1 MPKILFYALAAIY
14 PVLVFAFLVVFR
26 LPVRILSL
34 CIIVLASAF
43 FLSATA
49 GRRKD
54 GNSKAGN
61 GEKKKVMNWRPL
73 VSSALFL
80 ATGLFCFITQKVVF
94 LKLYSV
100 VISLTFLLVFGSTL
114 FSPPCMIFRFAT
126 LMDKTIKGSS
136 WERLVEKYCFKVT
149 LVWCVFFILNG
160 TVAFYT
166 AFFASDRVWSL
177 YNGGISYVLMGILF
191 TVEFFIRKKV
201 DKKMIKTYPISRF
214 KADSRKDDHI
224 LCYEGRYSAGT
235 YKTWKDFLVDTA
247 KMRKFLASENS
258 RNWILHCEDYWYF
271 LVAFI
276 ALLQSGKTVYLTQN
290 IAESFISEI
299 KTAGTEFLT
308 DQKKDGAVIP
318 GSAFI
323 PEIIEG
329 SAYPSEAEIRTA
341 PGINC
346 EDSNIFMYTSGSTGT
361 PKAVPQ
367 RMKEFEEDNAFIISK
382 WGQEFCS
389 RHLVTT
395 VSQHHIYGFLFG
407 ICLPFTL
414 GVPFRRKR
422 IEFPEDFEK
431 LDDDRYIIIAT
442 PAFLKR
448 TVESKDRL
456 PLDNTWIFTSG
467 GAVSPELAVSTEK
480 VFGFCPLE
488 VYGSTET
495 SGIAYRQQNK
505 DNLVWTP
512 FDNAKVWKG
521 DDGCLRIISPYIKN
535 PEGFAT
541 ADLVEFTGD
550 GQKFLLKGRSDS
562 IVKIEE
568 KRISMTEVENRL
580 LESGLVADVKVI
592 ALSNDVRQYLAAAV
606 VLNAEGKKKFEGTE
620 KYLINRYFHDW
631 LMKFFEN
638 VVLPKKWRFVDE
650 LPVDVQGKKHKAEI
664 AALFDNPQE
673 A

>member
-1 MPKILFYALAAIY
+1 M
-14 PVLVFAFLVVFR
+14 
-26 LPVRILSL
+26 
-34 CIIVLASAF
+34 
-43 FLSATA
+43 
-49 GRRKD
+49 
-54 GNSKAGN
+54 
-61 GEKKKVMNWRPL
+61 
-73 VSSALFL
+73 
-80 ATGLFCFITQKVVF
+80 
-94 LKLYSV
+94 
-100 VISLTFLLVFGSTL
+100 
-114 FSPPCMIFRFAT
+114 
-126 LMDKTIKGSS
+126 
-136 WERLVEKYCFKVT
+136 
-149 LVWCVFFILNG
+149 
-160 TVAFYT
+160 
-166 AFFASDRVWSL
+166 
-177 YNGGISYVLMGILF
+177 
-191 TVEFFIRKKV
+191 
-201 DKKMIKTYPISRF
+201 
-214 KADSRKDDHI
+214 
-224 LCYEGRYSAGT
+224 
-235 YKTWKDFLVDTA
+235 
-247 KMRKFLASENS
+247 
-258 RNWILHCEDYWYF
+258 
-271 LVAFI
+271 
-276 ALLQSGKTVYLTQN
+276 
-290 IAESFISEI
+290 
-299 KTAGTEFLT
+299 
-308 DQKKDGAVIP
+308 
-318 GSAFI
+318 
-323 PEIIEG
+323 
-329 SAYPSEAEIRTA
+329 
-341 PGINC
+341 
-346 EDSNIFMYTSGSTGT
+346 
-361 PKAVPQ
+361 
-367 RMKEFEEDNAFIISK
+367 
-382 WGQEFCS
+382 
-389 RHLVTT
+389 
-395 VSQHHIYGFLFG
+395 
-407 ICLPFTL
+407 
-414 GVPFRRKR
+414 
-422 IEFPEDFEK
+422 
-431 LDDDRYIIIAT
+431 
-442 PAFLKR
+442 
-448 TVESKDRL
+448 ESKDRL